1 MTVKADLHQL
11 VDALDEGAADELLE
25 YARWLAAEQDEPL
38 SEDELA
44 RVHEGEAE
52 IARGEY
58 VTLPDLRHRLGL

>member
-1 MTVKADLHQL
+1 MTVKDDLHQM
-11 VDALDEGAADELLE
+11 VDALDEAAADELLE

-38 SEDELA
+38 SEDELT